1 MTHTEDIR
9 RIMTEDYQ
17 DYLYNRIEALEKRVE
32 FLEAQLEISKQVNL
46 KQQTNEQRQIN

>member
-1 MTHTEDIR
+1 LKKINTITHTEDIR

-32 FLEAQLEISKQVNL
+32 FLEAQLEISKQINL
-46 KQQTNEQRQIN
+46 KQ